1 MAEQGDVVAYGQ
13 EGGGP
18 VSPARGAGE
27 QSSGGLQQP
36 RPGQFAEFVDALHPG
51 RLQEGIFA
59 LPVFLTRR
67 DAQAEGRA
75 LQDDPLEQALRFG
88 VSGQGGGGD
97 GAARLAGDRDAVRVA
112 TEVRDVVADPA
123 QCGELVREPEVGGPV
138 VGLPVLAEG
147 QVTERSDAVVEGDD
161 DQVAVA
167 REGLAGVDG
176 QRPGARDE
184 ATAVD
189 PDQHGPLGVVDR
201 RGPHVERQAVL
212 VERRASV
219 TTQDRVTAR
228 QEHLRRAGSVR
239 GCVPSAVP
247 ARVRPRGAPPEL
259 AHRRRGVRH
268 PFEGDDSPSPAA
280 APRNRP
286 AGSRTTGETSPDAS
300 AMGFLPAGALH
311 DSTAEQMSR
320 NPSVRH

>member
-1 MAEQGDVVAYGQ
+1 MAEQGDVVAHGE

-36 RPGQFAEFVDALHPG
+36 WPGQFAEFVDALHPG

-59 LPVFLTRR
+59 LPVFVARR
-67 DAQAEGRA
+67 DAQTEGRA

-88 VSGQGGGGD
+88 VSCQGGGGD

-112 TEVRDVVADPA
+112 AEVCDVVADPA
-123 QCGELVREPEVGGPV
+123 QGGELVREPEVGGPV

-161 DQVAVA
+161 HQVAVA

-176 QRPGARDE
+176 QHPGARDE
-184 ATAVD
+184 ATTVD

-212 VERRASV
+212 VERRAAV
-219 TTQDRVTAR
+219 TAQDRVTAL
-228 QEHLRRAGSVR
+228 QEHLRRAGAVR
-239 GCVPSAVP
+239 GRVPSTAP

-259 AHRRRGVRH
+259 AHRGAAYGT
-268 PFEGDDSPSPAA
+268 PLKAATPPSPAA

-311 DSTAEQMSR
+311 DSTAERVSC
-320 NPSVRH
+320 SSAVRH